1 MSGIHQLLFGGGIG
15 DNEIVDVAQWSYSGY
30 DTYYGFNIVYGGTCV
45 DGLFAPCGGALISNL
60 MTGGLGTFNIT
71 LSVVGEFQNVNWE
84 VMKITN
90 LTGQVSTF
98 YRKDATFSSGS
109 GSTSWSWPSTSNEFG
124 GSGTAI
130 VVFS

>member
-15 DNEIVDVAQWSYSGY
+15 DTEIVGVTQWTVSGY
-30 DTYYGFNIVYGGTCV
+30 DTYYGFSTVYGGTCV
-45 DGLFAPCGGALISNL
+45 DGRFAPCGGAVINSLN
-60 MTGGLGTFNIT
+60 TGGLGAF
-71 LSVVGEFQNVNWE
+71 SVVLAVDGQFPNVNWE
-84 VMKITN
+84 VMNITN

-109 GSTSWSWPSTSNEFG
+109 GSTSWSWPSTNNEFG